1 MQGTTPAPSY
11 AVTPPLWYVHSC
23 TNRTLYHAVTLDLA
37 TGLYRC
43 DCPDH
48 WHRRRDCWHIRA
60 VQAGIVKPATRK
72 PAPVTAAP
80 APEGNPSAWLWD
92 PEA

>member
-1 MQGTTPAPSY
+1 MAGTISTPSI
-11 AVTPPLWYVHSC
+11 PLWYVHSRS
-23 TNRTLYHAVTLDLA
+23 NPKLYHAVTLDPS
-37 TGLYRC
+37 TGFYRC

-48 WHRRRDCWHIRA
+48 RHRRRDCWHIRA